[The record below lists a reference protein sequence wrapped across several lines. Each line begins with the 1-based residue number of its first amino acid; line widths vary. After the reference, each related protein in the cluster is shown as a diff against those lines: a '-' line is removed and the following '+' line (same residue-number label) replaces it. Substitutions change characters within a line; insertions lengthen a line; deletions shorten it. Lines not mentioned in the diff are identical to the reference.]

1 MIACPDRSGTR
12 FFLAGAIAAASI
24 AFGAPAGTANERAAP
39 GDDPVRLAQ
48 AAPSDS
54 RTAPVR
60 LVPPGGAPPSAAP
73 SEGAQEPKPSPTP
86 EGNTRASDAGGVTT
100 TALSDL
106 DTAAVGL
113 IDSSEGGLGISIWR
127 GSKRGL
133 IEKLISRLPTRTRSV
148 AARKLAIRLLATR
161 AEAPQGASSG
171 PDLLTSRVSRMVEL
185 GEVDAASRL
194 ADQISVERTGE
205 SLARSAVEALFLQ
218 NDNAGACQRVR
229 DFALRSAEPYWQ
241 RAFAFCL
248 LLSGDGA
255 RADMIVDVLAERG
268 EDDAG
273 LFSELIETLNGGEP
287 AAVESL
293 SDPAGLDLA
302 MMRAAN
308 IPLPADVLSSDRPAI
323 LRTVVRS
330 PNADLDLRL
339 EAGERAFLYG
349 AIGADGLGELY
360 AAVEWSEA
368 ELNDPVSTAEGRWGS
383 RSRALLLRAAAAAE
397 GPSMKALIL
406 SRAFGLAREK
416 GGRDIVAGASA
427 PVLKSIPPDPALAWF
442 APEAVSA
449 LLATGHVEEA
459 RAWLGMTGGGTETGP
474 QTSKTVA
481 RLWALRLLAAPEI
494 ESATVDEQA
503 LRIWRDAAYGND
515 TEAAR
520 RATVLAFTLLEAMGV
535 EPGAGRWGELLA
547 EGPPARVP
555 APNVAW
561 TRALDE
567 ASADGR
573 VGETVLIALLGLAG
587 SNADPPGPAAIRK
600 AVESLRQIG
609 LDSEARA
616 LALETAVAHG
626 L

>member
-1 MIACPDRSGTR
+1 MIACPDRSPTR
-12 FFLAGAIAAASI
+12 FALAGAIAAAGI
-24 AFGAPAGTANERAAP
+24 ALGAPSGAAGERAAP
-39 GDDPVRLAQ
+39 DDGRIVLAQ
-48 AAPSDS
+48 AAPADS
-54 RTAPVR
+54 RNTPVR
-60 LVPPGGAPPSAAP
+60 LVPPGGAPPGSARP
-73 SEGAQEPKPSPTP
+73 EEAQPTEPPPAAAADGRTQD
-86 EGNTRASDAGGVTT
+86 GGGVTA
-100 TALSDL
+100 TALNVL

-113 IDSSEGGLGISIWR
+113 LDPAEGGLGLSIWQ

-133 IEKLISRLPTRTRSV
+133 IEKLISRLPARTRSV
-148 AARKLAIRLLATR
+148 AARKLAVRLLATR
-161 AEAPQGASSG
+161 AKAPQGASSG
-171 PDLLTSRVSRMVEL
+171 PDLLTSRVSRMAEL

-205 SLARSAVEALFLQ
+205 TLARSTVEALFLQ

-229 DFALRSAEPYWQ
+229 DFVRRSADPYWQ

-268 EDDAG
+268 EADAA

-293 SDPAGLDLA
+293 PDPAGLDLA

-308 IPLPADVLSSDRPAI
+308 IPLPADVLSSDRPAV
-323 LRTVVRS
+323 LRTVVAS

-360 AAVEWSEA
+360 AAIQWPEA
-368 ELNDPVSTAEGRWGS
+368 ELKHPVSTAEGRWGP
-383 RSRALLLRAAAAAE
+383 RGRALLLREAAAAE

-416 GGRDIVAGASA
+416 GGRDILAGASA
-427 PVLKSIPPDPALAWF
+427 PVLKSISPDPALAWF

-459 RAWLGMTGGGTETGP
+459 RGWLRMTGSGTETGP
-474 QTSKTVA
+474 QTSRGAA
-481 RLWALRLLAAPEI
+481 RLWTLGLLAAPDI
-494 ESATVDEQA
+494 ESRAVDEQA
-503 LRIWRDAAYGND
+503 LRKWRDATYADDGE
-515 TEAAR
+515 TAR
-520 RATVLAFTLLEAMGV
+520 KATVLALTLLEALGV
-535 EPGAGRWGELLA
+535 EPGPGRWGELLA
-547 EGPPARVP
+547 EGLPARVP

-561 TRALDE
+561 ARALDE
-567 ASADGR
+567 ASAAGR
-573 VGETVLIALLGLAG
+573 VGETVLIVLLGLAG

-600 AVESLRQIG
+600 AVESLRRVG
-609 LDSEARA
+609 LASEARA